1 VILRDSPHFH
11 VGVVPLA
18 IAGRTQEVAGNLRAV
33 QCDAAHSLHH
43 AARIPHF
50 DLKSFAAKDAR
61 DFEAFPLGRNARVN
75 PQSIVIRA
83 DAGNPLRGGVVSPRC
98 RAGEPENFR
107 AAAASWATMIPMAGA
122 YEQLLDAAIQHL
134 EYLKS
139 RGVRHVAVSPE
150 TLHALSQPLAIGTPA
165 SGPARAERQ
174 KPAGSETGAPQPVAE
189 QTSLLAL
196 PGEIVPGPILD
207 PQAKAAAFAALRERA
222 LACVKCAHLA
232 SSRKNVVFG
241 VGSIDAP
248 LMFIGEAPGAD
259 EDEQGEPFVGKAGQL
274 LTKIIQATGLQR
286 ADVYIGNILKCRPDT
301 PGQSAGN
308 RKPTAD
314 EMATCIPYLHEQ
326 IDLIR
331 PRVIVA
337 LGATAVEGLL
347 GKTIGITKLRGTW
360 KTYRSIPLMPTYH
373 PAYLLRNQA
382 MSEKRKVWEDMLAV
396 MERLGMPI
404 SEKQRRF
411 FLKA

>member
-1 VILRDSPHFH
+1 MSS
-11 VGVVPLA
+11 
-18 IAGRTQEVAGNLRAV
+18 TYN
-33 QCDAAHSLHH
+33 
-43 AARIPHF
+43 
-50 DLKSFAAKDAR
+50 
-61 DFEAFPLGRNARVN
+61 
-75 PQSIVIRA
+75 
-83 DAGNPLRGGVVSPRC
+83 
-98 RAGEPENFR
+98 
-107 AAAASWATMIPMAGA
+107 
-122 YEQLLDAAIQHL
+122 QLLDATIQHL
-134 EYLKS
+134 EDLKS
-139 RGVRHVAVSPE
+139 RGVRHVAIAPE
-150 TLHALSQPLAIGTPA
+150 TLRALAQPLAAKPQTVISKSAASGAPA
-165 SGPARAERQ
+165 SGPARTELPKR
-174 KPAGSETGAPQPVAE
+174 AGSETGAPHPAAE
-189 QTSLLAL
+189 QASLLAL
-196 PGEIVPGPILD
+196 PGEAVPGQAPPLD
-207 PQAKAAAFAALRERA
+207 PQAKVAAFAALRERA
-222 LACVKCAHLA
+222 LACVKCPHLA

-241 VGSIDAP
+241 VGSIDAQ
-248 LMFIGEAPGAD
+248 LMFVGEAPGAD
-259 EDEQGEPFVGKAGQL
+259 EDEQAEPFVGKAGQL

-308 RKPTAD
+308 RKPTPD

-331 PRVIVA
+331 PRVLVA

-360 KTYRSIPLMPTYH
+360 KTYRGIPLMPTYH

-396 MERLGMPI
+396 MEKLGMTI